1 MATKAQSEQSA
12 KKPDSASEHG
22 STKVKKVKQTD
33 PKVRELLDG
42 ICEAHKELGSRG
54 MAPLKKLLV
63 EQGVIS
69 EASLSQILSG
79 TFVSKSNIPH
89 AKEILKRIK
98 TLTAEKAKAFKNALS
113 TPSSKLP
120 KVEEK
125 KRGKPAA
132 KVKVEKVAKAKTV
145 KTKTAK
151 PVKAEKTE
159 IATPS
164 LKNLKNKVASETPVA
179 GTKVDLANLKRR
191 EKSEVE
197 TFEIS
202 NPTTLITEQAT
213 SNTFVEPEQQQT
225 A

>member
-1 MATKAQSEQSA
+1 MATKQKSEQSA

-69 EASLSQILSG
+69 DASLSQILSG

-98 TLTAEKAKAFKNALS
+98 ELTSEKAKAFKTILS
-113 TPSSKLP
+113 TPASKLP

-125 KRGKPAA
+125 KRGKPAN
-132 KVKVEKVAKAKTV
+132 VKVVKAKEKV
-145 KTKTAK
+145 KTAK
-151 PVKAEKTE
+151 PVTSEKAK
-159 IATPS
+159 IAKPT
-164 LKNLKNKVASETPVA
+164 LKNLKNKAASETPVA

-191 EKSEVE
+191 EKAAE

-202 NPTTLITEQAT
+202 NPTTLITEQSTQNA
-213 SNTFVEPEQQQT
+213 
-225 A
+225 

>member
-1 MATKAQSEQSA
+1 MRSLNSQQSKKTQKMATKAQSEQSA

-69 EASLSQILSG
+69 DASLSQISSG

-98 TLTAEKAKAFKNALS
+98 ELTSEKAKAFKTILS
-113 TPSSKLP
+113 TPASKLP

-125 KRGKPAA
+125 KQRGKPA
-132 KVKVEKVAKAKTV
+132 K
-145 KTKTAK
+145 
-151 PVKAEKTE
+151 VKAEKAK
-159 IATPS
+159 IAKPT
-164 LKNLKNKVASETPVA
+164 LKNLKNKAASETPVA

-191 EKSEVE
+191 EKAAE

-202 NPTTLITEQAT
+202 NPTTLVTEPAT
-213 SNTFVEPEQQQT
+213 QNTFVEQT